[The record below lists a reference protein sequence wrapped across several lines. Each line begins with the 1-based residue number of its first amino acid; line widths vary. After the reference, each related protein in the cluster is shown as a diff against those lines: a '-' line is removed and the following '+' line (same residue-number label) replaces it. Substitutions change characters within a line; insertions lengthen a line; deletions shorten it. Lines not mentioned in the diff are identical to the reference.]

1 MIATVKN
8 RKPTEFAAG
17 LAAGFLVI
25 ALAFPAG
32 DGALAGSASEGTR
45 APATIFARA
54 ARGDANAQAQLGF
67 MYEYGRGVP
76 QDYQLAVRWYL
87 CAAAQG
93 QPNAQFELG
102 LMYDKGHGVPA
113 SSTVAYKWLNL
124 AAAHAPPHLR
134 EYYLRIRD
142 AVSGKLSAAQVD
154 EGQWMSSNFVPQAPL
169 R

>member
-1 MIATVKN
+1 MMATVKN
-8 RKPTEFAAG
+8 RNPANFAAR
-17 LAAGFLVI
+17 LATGCI
-25 ALAFPAG
+25 AIAVVFPAG
-32 DGALAGSASEGTR
+32 NNAFAGSASDGAR

-87 CAAAQG
+87 SAAVQG
-93 QPNAQFELG
+93 QPIAQFELG

-124 AAAHAPPHLR
+124 AAAHPPPHLR

-154 EGQWMSSNFVPQAPL
+154 EGQWMSSNFLPQGPL

>member
-1 MIATVKN
+1 MTATIKN
-8 RKPTEFAAG
+8 RSSAN
-17 LAAGFLVI
+17 LAARLAARFLVI
-25 ALAFPAG
+25 AFAFPAG
-32 DGALAGSASEGTR
+32 DGAFAGSPINGTR
-45 APATIFARA
+45 APATIFVRA

-87 CAAAQG
+87 SAAVQG

-102 LMYDKGHGVPA
+102 LLYDKGHGVPA

-154 EGQWMSSNFVPQAPL
+154 EGQWMSSNFVPQ

>member
-1 MIATVKN
+1 MIARFED
-8 RKPTEFAAG
+8 RKPAKFAPS
-17 LAAGFLVI
+17 LAAGSLVI
-25 ALAFPAG
+25 ALAFQAG
-32 DGALAGSASEGTR
+32 DGAFAGSASDGTR
-45 APATIFARA
+45 APAAIFARA
-54 ARGDANAQAQLGF
+54 ARGDANAQARLGF

-87 CAAAQG
+87 SAAVQG

-102 LMYDKGHGVPA
+102 LMYDKGHGVPP

-154 EGQWMSSNFVPQAPL
+154 EGQWMSSNFVPQGPL
-169 R
+169 P

>member
-1 MIATVKN
+1 M
-8 RKPTEFAAG
+8 
-17 LAAGFLVI
+17 
-25 ALAFPAG
+25 FPAG
-32 DGALAGSASEGTR
+32 NGAFAGPTTNGTR
-45 APATIFARA
+45 APAAIFARA

-67 MYEYGRGVP
+67 MYEYGRGIP

-87 CAAAQG
+87 CAAVQG

-102 LMYDKGHGVPA
+102 LMYDKGHGVPP

-154 EGQWMSSNFVPQAPL
+154 QGQWMSTNFVPQVPL
-169 R
+169 H

>member
-1 MIATVKN
+1 MMATIKHRNTANFAARLATGFFMSAISFSAGGEAFAGPATDGTRTPATV
-8 RKPTEFAAG
+8 
-17 LAAGFLVI
+17 
-25 ALAFPAG
+25 
-32 DGALAGSASEGTR
+32 
-45 APATIFARA
+45 FARA

-87 CAAAQG
+87 CAAVQG

-134 EYYLRIRD
+134 EYYLRVRD
-142 AVSGKLSAAQVD
+142 AMSGKLSAAQVD
-154 EGQWMSSNFVPQAPL
+154 EGQWMSSNFVPQAPP

>member
-1 MIATVKN
+1 MIATVSN
-8 RKPTEFAAG
+8 RKSATPAACFAT
-17 LAAGFLVI
+17 GFLVI
-25 ALAFPAG
+25 AIAFPAG
-32 DGALAGSASEGTR
+32 NAAFAGPTANGAR
-45 APATIFARA
+45 APAAIFARA
-54 ARGDANAQAQLGF
+54 ARGDPNAQAQLGF

-87 CAAAQG
+87 CAAVQG

-102 LMYDKGHGVPA
+102 LMYDKGHGVPP

-154 EGQWMSSNFVPQAPL
+154 EGQWMSSNFVPQMPL
-169 R
+169 H

>member
-1 MIATVKN
+1 MIAAVRN
-8 RKPTEFAAG
+8 RNSAEIGARV
-17 LAAGFLVI
+17 AAGFLAI
-25 ALAFPAG
+25 AVAVPPGNDAF
-32 DGALAGSASEGTR
+32 AGSPIDGTR

-76 QDYQLAVRWYL
+76 QDYQIAVRWYL
-87 CAAAQG
+87 SAAVQG
-93 QPNAQFELG
+93 QPIAQFELG
-102 LMYDKGHGVPA
+102 LMYDKGHGVPP

-124 AAAHAPPHLR
+124 AAAHPPPRLR

-154 EGQWMSSNFVPQAPL
+154 EGQWMSSNFVPQ